1 MMRFNSR
8 SRSASHTL
16 QPHVPAPAA
25 PRIRGL
31 RPHACM
37 HPGCNPVY
45 PRSNLL
51 RPAAEQPA
59 AAAAAASAT
68 RASKYK
74 WLRPAAR
81 GEVGVAVGI
90 VMDGAAPPP
99 PPPLARA
106 SSCGRSS
113 SNPRRATSLV
123 RRGQKYEERLSRAR
137 NSAAVSQ
144 RRSIEGK
151 RCVLLHR
158 VAARVAL
165 WVALWAAVWAATWL
179 ATWAATRPRGV
190 AVYPP
195 PAACACACMWLRY
208 RRESE
213 AAAAG
218 CRRAQQQ
225 VYAAGGFRTT
235 VCLGAHVMCT
245 AARMHAY
252 CSLGACDC
260 SLNACMGVA
269 WAYRPATLGVPPCNP
284 RRQKW

>member
-1 MMRFNSR
+1 MGSP
-8 SRSASHTL
+8 L
-16 QPHVPAPAA
+16 QPHVPAPATLL
-25 PRIRGL
+25 RTRGL
-31 RPHACM
+31 RLRASRLQPCLV
-37 HPGCNPVY
+37 C

-59 AAAAAASAT
+59 TAT
-68 RASKYK
+68 GSVVRASKYK
-74 WLRPAAR
+74 WLLRPAGR

-90 VMDGAAPPP
+90 VMDGPAPPP
-99 PPPLARA
+99 PPPLARDSA
-106 SSCGRSS
+106 CARTS
-113 SNPRRATSLV
+113 SNPRRACSLV

-137 NSAAVSQ
+137 NSTAAASQ

-151 RCVLLHR
+151 R
-158 VAARVAL
+158 
-165 WVALWAAVWAATWL
+165 
-179 ATWAATRPRGV
+179 
-190 AVYPP
+190 
-195 PAACACACMWLRY
+195 
-208 RRESE
+208 RESD

-245 AARMHAY
+245 AARMHVY